1 MDVVKLFLTLI
12 GFFVP
17 PDPSVFDWIPPGHPD
32 LAVRAEKSLK
42 ELKMWYWKIS
52 GTVFL
57 LAAVAVYTLFFAG
70 FVRAS
75 ELESLTRSQQTLV
88 QAVNDQLAVST
99 ADNICRL
106 LVRQS
111 KEPDPGERGRLRRDI
126 DELQKKYRTYSGVGE
141 YYPESRCSSPS

>member
-17 PDPSVFDWIPPGHPD
+17 PDPSVMDWIPAGHPD
-32 LAVRAEKSLK
+32 LVQRADKSLK
-42 ELKMWYWKIS
+42 EIRMWYWKVS

-57 LAAVAVYTLFFAG
+57 LAVGLVYTLFFAG
-70 FVRAS
+70 FVRAADV
-75 ELESLTRSQQTLV
+75 EVLAKSQQTLA

-106 LVRQS
+106 VQRRA
-111 KEPDPGERGRLRRDI
+111 KETNDGERWRLRIDI
-126 DELQKKYRTYSGVGE
+126 DELQKRYRLYSGTNE
-141 YYPESRCSSPS
+141 YYPEQRCASSS

>member
-1 MDVVKLFLTLI
+1 MDLVKLFLTLI

-17 PDPSVFDWIPPGHPD
+17 PDPAVTDWVPPGHPD
-32 LAVRAEKSLK
+32 LVQRAEASMK
-42 ELKMWYWKIS
+42 EIRMWYWKVS

-57 LAAVAVYTLFFAG
+57 LAAGLVYTLFFAG

-75 ELESLTRSQQTLV
+75 DVETLAQSQKTLA

-106 LVRQS
+106 IQRRS
-111 KEPDPGERGRLRRDI
+111 KETNESERWRLRTDI
-126 DELQKKYRTYSGVGE
+126 DELQKRYRVYSGTNE
-141 YYPESRCSSPS
+141 YYPEQRCLPAN

>member
-17 PDPSVFDWIPPGHPD
+17 PDPSVMDWVPAGHPD
-32 LAVRAEKSLK
+32 LVQRAEKSLK
-42 ELKMWYWKIS
+42 EIRMWYWKVS
-52 GTVFL
+52 GSIFL
-57 LAAVAVYTLFFAG
+57 LAAGMAYIVFFAG

-75 ELESLTRSQQTLV
+75 DVETLAQSQKTLT

-106 LVRQS
+106 VARRA
-111 KEPDPGERGRLRRDI
+111 KETNDAERWRLRVDI
-126 DELQKKYRTYSGVGE
+126 DELQKRYRAYSGNNE
-141 YYPESRCSSPS
+141 YYPEQRCASSG

>member
-17 PDPSVFDWIPPGHPD
+17 PDPSVLDWIPPGHPD
-32 LAVRAEKSLK
+32 LIVRAEKSLK

-57 LAAVAVYTLFFAG
+57 LAAGLTYTLFFAG
-70 FVRAS
+70 FVKAS
-75 ELESLTRSQQTLV
+75 EMDALARSQQTLT

-111 KEPDPGERGRLRRDI
+111 KEPDSAERGRLRRDI
-126 DELQKKYRTYSGVGE
+126 DELQRKYRAYSGVGE
-141 YYPESRCSSPS
+141 YYPESRCASPS

>member
-1 MDVVKLFLTLI
+1 MDVVKLFLTLV

-32 LAVRAEKSLK
+32 LAVRAERSLK

-75 ELESLTRSQQTLV
+75 QMESLTHSQETLA

-106 LVRQS
+106 LARQT
-111 KEPDPGERGRLRRDI
+111 KESDSGERSRLRRDI
-126 DELQKKYRTYSGVGE
+126 DELQKKYRAYSGVGE
-141 YYPESRCSSPS
+141 YYPESRCSAPS

>member
-1 MDVVKLFLTLI
+1 MDLVKLFLTLI

-17 PDPSVFDWIPPGHPD
+17 PDPSVMDWIPAGHPD
-32 LAVRAEKSLK
+32 LVQRAEKSLK
-42 ELKMWYWKIS
+42 EIRMWYWKVS

-57 LAAVAVYTLFFAG
+57 LAAGLVYTLFFAN

-75 ELESLTRSQQTLV
+75 DLESLTKSQQSLA

-106 LVRQS
+106 IQRRL
-111 KEPDPGERGRLRRDI
+111 KETNEQERWRLRVDI
-126 DELQKKYRTYSGVGE
+126 DELQKRYRFYAGVNE
-141 YYPESRCSSPS
+141 YYPEERCVSSN